1 MESVI
6 LARIRRYMLFTVSM
20 MRMQAPHASVA
31 EEQGHA
37 QHMRAAHLTMLCAPS
52 AATRYW
58 QCSVA
63 GWPEGP
69 STCTARGAK

>member
-1 MESVI
+1 MDVSEGT
-6 LARIRRYMLFTVSM
+6 RHYMLFTVTM
-20 MRMQAPHASVA
+20 TRMQVPGASVA

-37 QHMRAAHLTMLCAPS
+37 PDMLAAHLTRLCAPS

-69 STCTARGAK
+69 SKCTASGVN